1 MRNACSLDA
10 RARISTN
17 GSTNAS
23 VLPLPVHASTE
34 TSLLPARRPIAAACT
49 GVARWNPCDAST
61 SSDSGLSAGV
71 RALNRGPSALRCLGG
86 SLEAFAPAPAIAH
99 VLKMSRAALL
109 D

>member
-1 MRNACSLDA
+1 
-10 RARISTN
+10 
-17 GSTNAS
+17 
-23 VLPLPVHASTE
+23 
-34 TSLLPARRPIAAACT
+34 
-49 GVARWNPCDAST
+49 VARWNPCDAST